1 MVAQMRDSAMLAA
14 DLSYL
19 ERNRTGSLL
28 EMVSMAVRKIWAKS
42 AYIDCLPSVGSFAG
56 LLFGPEWDSTFSP
69 VVKSAG
75 QQSH

>member
-28 EMVSMAVRKIWAKS
+28 EAVSIAARKIWAKS
-42 AYIDCLPSVGSFAG
+42 
-56 LLFGPEWDSTFSP
+56 E
-69 VVKSAG
+69 
-75 QQSH
+75 